1 MPFKDLLTALVEKIP
16 GAQGAIIA
24 DWEGEAVA
32 QVGLMDDYDLK
43 LIGAHKGV
51 ILHNLREVID
61 RLGEDELKEIVITTG
76 KAQMLIRPED
86 VGVLLSGL
94 FMDFEKYLQPIAA
107 FLIDAGVPAQHG
119 LMAALGLVYLG
130 LTLLSLLIVIVV
142 LRKNLRSRQGKEA
155 PPAEEP
161 VAE

>member
-51 ILHNLREVID
+51 ILHNLRDVID

-76 KAQMLIRPED
+76 KAQMLILPCNREYYL
-86 VGVLLSGL
+86 VL
-94 FMDFEKYLQPIAA
+94 
-107 FLIDAGVPAQHG
+107 
-119 LMAALGLVYLG
+119 ALDR
-130 LTLLSLLIVIVV
+130 SVV
-142 LRKNLRSRQGKEA
+142 LGRALLEA
-155 PPAEEP
+155 RRCLQALSAEIP
-161 VAE
+161 